1 MAPQV
6 DEDGFT
12 LVADVNSS
20 NKITNN
26 TNKNNELDLSKM
38 SKKQR
43 EKYEKNM
50 AIHLAMSMPGDEID
64 EKLMERI
71 KGGNTNNNNLVQDQ
85 QDDDGDDWDM
95 A

>member
-6 DEDGFT
+6 DEDGFI

-20 NKITNN
+20 NNTNNN
-26 TNKNNELDLSKM
+26 TNTNNELDLSKM

-71 KGGNTNNNNLVQDQ
+71 KGGNNNSDLIQDQ

>member
-20 NKITNN
+20 NNTNN
-26 TNKNNELDLSKM
+26 NTNNELDLSKM

-71 KGGNTNNNNLVQDQ
+71 KGGNNNNSDLIQDQ